1 MSQLMLNHR
10 LVNGTI
16 EMINLLIAED
26 QAMLLTTLATLLDL
40 EDDICV
46 VHQSKDGQDALDFI
60 NSSERPEIDI
70 LISDIEMP
78 RMTGIELIQA
88 IKEKSL
94 PIKPMIL
101 TTFSRAGYLRRAMD
115 AGVKGYL
122 LKDSPS
128 QELLTAIRKIAD
140 GGKVIAPELLQDA
153 WMEMD
158 PLTDKER
165 KALQLAKTGAST
177 EEIAE
182 TLHLSAGTVRN
193 YLSSACSKLDAK
205 NRVEAARIAHQNGW
219 L

>member
-1 MSQLMLNHR
+1 
-10 LVNGTI
+10 
-16 EMINLLIAED
+16 MINLLIAED

-40 EDDICV
+40 EDDISV
-46 VHQSKDGQDALDFI
+46 VHQSANGQDALNFLTNVD
-60 NSSERPEIDI
+60 NPRVDI
-70 LISDIEMP
+70 VISDIEMP
-78 RMTGIELIQA
+78 LLTGIELIQA
-88 IKEKSL
+88 IKDKGME
-94 PIKPMIL
+94 IKPIIL

-128 QELLTAIRKIAD
+128 DELLSAIRKID
-140 GGKVIAPELLQDA
+140 KGGKVIAPELLQNA

-165 KALQLAKTGAST
+165 KALQLAKTGATT
-177 EEIAE
+177 EEIAHS
-182 TLHLSAGTVRN
+182 LHLSAGTVRN

-205 NRVEAARIAHQNGW
+205 NRTEAARIAHQNGW

>member
-1 MSQLMLNHR
+1 
-10 LVNGTI
+10 
-16 EMINLLIAED
+16 MINLLIAED

-46 VHQSKDGQDALDFI
+46 VHQSKDGQDAWDFI
-60 NSSERPEIDI
+60 NQTDRPSIDI

-78 RMTGIELIQA
+78 RMTGIELIQT
-88 IKEKSL
+88 IKDQGLS
-94 PIKPMIL
+94 IKPIIL

-128 QELLTAIRKIAD
+128 DESLSAIRKIAD

-165 KALQLAKTGAST
+165 KALRLAKSGAST

>member
-1 MSQLMLNHR
+1 
-10 LVNGTI
+10 
-16 EMINLLIAED
+16 MINLLIAED
-26 QAMLLTTLATLLDL
+26 QAMLLTTLATILDL
-40 EDDICV
+40 EDDIKV
-46 VHQSKDGQDALDFI
+46 LHQSADGQDAIEYLTDD
-60 NSSERPEIDI
+60 NNPKVDI
-70 LISDIEMP
+70 VITDIEMP
-78 RMTGIELIQA
+78 RMTGIELIQK
-88 IKEKSL
+88 IKSKNL
-94 PIKPMIL
+94 PIKSIIV
-101 TTFSRAGYLRRAMD
+101 TTFSRSGYLRRAMD

-128 QELLTAIRKIAD
+128 DELLAAIRKIAN

-153 WMEMD
+153 WMESD

-182 TLHLSAGTVRN
+182 SLHLSAGTVRN

-205 NRVEAARIAHQNGW
+205 NRIEAARIAHQNGW